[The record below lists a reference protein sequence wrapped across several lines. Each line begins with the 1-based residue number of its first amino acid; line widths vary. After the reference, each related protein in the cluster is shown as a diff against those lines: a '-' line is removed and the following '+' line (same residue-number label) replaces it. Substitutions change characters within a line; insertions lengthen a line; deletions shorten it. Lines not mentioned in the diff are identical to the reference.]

1 MASRSCCDTNILLH
15 HLYAVTTTITTVSIT
30 LIYETIIAIVVL
42 SLFFSLSSRL
52 PQMHLPAHR
61 LSSPY
66 NFYMPSTPPTTSKY
80 SPLTRDASSQVAS
93 ENNDFCSACG
103 GTGYLLCCDGCDRSF
118 HFSCLDPPLS
128 EDAKELDEPWY
139 CYVCLTKRPGGLL
152 DASPEKVTRGL
163 FAPLFA
169 TLKKQNPTNYI
180 LPAEIR
186 DFFEG
191 VATDKQGGFVEAMT
205 KTTRYV
211 CIFALRADYS
221 SVARFFWW
229 ADT

>member
-1 MASRSCCDTNILLH
+1 
-15 HLYAVTTTITTVSIT
+15 
-30 LIYETIIAIVVL
+30 
-42 SLFFSLSSRL
+42 
-52 PQMHLPAHR
+52 MHRPAHR

-66 NFYMPSTPPTTSKY
+66 NFYMPSTPPTANKY
-80 SPLTRDASSQVAS
+80 GSLTQDDTQAAS

-152 DASPEKVTRGL
+152 DASPEKATRGL

-191 VATDKQGGFVEAMT
+191 VATDKQGGFVEAVT

-211 CIFALRADYS
+211 CQFLPCGLITLWWRAS
-221 SVARFFWW
+221 FWW